1 MDIAVAHRQ
10 TSILT
15 YSVYGL
21 TLGSNLPIPG
31 LLPGLAS
38 TPIDLTVTFGDSLD
52 CSLVNC
58 SVTDEIPYYVS
69 PYVNERLQPAAI
81 VRRKASKFH
90 IIFCD
95 GVEFLFDRE
104 DSTIRSA
111 YPASLTLEYV
121 ATYFVGFVLGFVLR
135 LRQCLCLH
143 AAAVVINGRAVAL
156 LGAQGAG
163 KSTTAAAF
171 SKLGYSVLSDD
182 ITPLVQAD
190 DVFMV
195 QPGYPRI
202 NLWPD
207 SVQLLYGASDAL
219 PLITRDWDKRYLDLG
234 LNGEKFSFASAP
246 LAAIYVLGE
255 RSEGGPA
262 PFAEQVFGPR
272 AFLALVGNTYVNLLL
287 DQEMRAYEF
296 DAIGELLARV
306 PVRRIASNG
315 DFKHPNNLCDGIVR
329 DLNSLP
335 CAGFTRDVH
344 VD

>member
-1 MDIAVAHRQ
+1 MANRQ
-10 TSILT
+10 TCILT

-31 LLPGLAS
+31 LLPAPAS
-38 TPIDLTVTFGDSLD
+38 TPIDLTVMFSDSRD
-52 CSLVNC
+52 CSVVDY
-58 SVTDEIPYYVS
+58 SATDEIPYYVS
-69 PYVNERLQPAAI
+69 PYVNERLQPAAV

-90 IIFCD
+90 IMFCD
-95 GVEFLFDRE
+95 GVEFLLDRE

-121 ATYFVGFVLGFVLR
+121 TTYFVGFVLGFVLR

-171 SKLGYSVLSDD
+171 SKLGYPVLSDD
-182 ITPLVQAD
+182 ISPLVQAAH
-190 DVFMV
+190 VFMV

-207 SVQLLYGASDAL
+207 SVRLLYGASDAL

-234 LNGEKFSFASAP
+234 LDGDQFSFTSSP
-246 LAAIYVLGE
+246 LAAIYLLGE
-255 RSEGGPA
+255 RSECGPA
-262 PFAEQVFGPR
+262 RFAEQVFGPQ
-272 AFLALVGNTYVNLLL
+272 AFLALVRNTYVNLLL
-287 DQEMRAYEF
+287 DQEMRAHEF
-296 DAIGELLARV
+296 DAIGELVARV
-306 PVRRIASNG
+306 PVRRITSNG
-315 DFKHPNNLCDGIVR
+315 DSAHPYTLCEAIVS

-335 CAGFTRDVH
+335 SPESPRDVDG
-344 VD
+344 V